1 MQHFSTRSRRPWVK
15 AAYARLAGSGGD
27 ISCFMEYRLGERM
40 KIIARPGC
48 DARQLVI
55 TAHGE
60 YAPWSGEAVVP
71 AGTVVKFL
79 NPHDTL
85 LRDPGLRELAGS
97 RDISFASVA
106 STYVRQH
113 KPMANQEAARWNL
126 AALAGCATPGRVRN
140 YRLFKYEDDDL
151 NAIARALDF
160 NRQLCE
166 SGIGTACDFLTIRNR
181 RSLAAQV
188 TDVTLRDVF
197 RELATND
204 LHYDTIVCSFCRAP
218 TFGSAKAYDAHK
230 RGFV

>member
-1 MQHFSTRSRRPWVK
+1 MQHFSARSRHPWVRI
-15 AAYARLAGSGGD
+15 AHARPTGSSGD
-27 ISCFMEYRLGERM
+27 ISCHIEYRLGDRM
-40 KIIARPGC
+40 KIIARPGS
-48 DARQLVI
+48 ASRQLVI

-60 YAPWSGEAVVP
+60 YAPWSGDVAVP

-97 RDISFASVA
+97 RDMSFASVA
-106 STYVRQH
+106 SNYVRQH
-113 KPMANQEAARWNL
+113 RPMANQDAARWNL
-126 AALAGCATPGRVRN
+126 AALSGCATLGHVKN

-151 NAIARALDF
+151 HAIARALNF
-160 NRQLCE
+160 NRQVCE
-166 SGIGTACDFLTIRNR
+166 SGIGNACDFLTIRNR
-181 RSLAAQV
+181 KSLAAQL